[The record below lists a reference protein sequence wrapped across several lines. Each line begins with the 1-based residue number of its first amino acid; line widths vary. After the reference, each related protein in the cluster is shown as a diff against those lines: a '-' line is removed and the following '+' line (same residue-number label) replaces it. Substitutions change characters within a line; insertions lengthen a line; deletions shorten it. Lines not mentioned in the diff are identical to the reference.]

1 MTRTHPY
8 LPGLDEPAPKTFRDG
23 THRLIAPAETVAR
36 VRRFMPVM
44 GITRIANITGL
55 DCIGIPVVMVCRPN
69 ARSLSVAQGKGLD
82 LPAAQASGLMEA
94 IESYHAEHITLPLK
108 LATYEELRYTHQV
121 VDPAQLPRTA
131 GGVFHPHLALP
142 WIAGYDLLQDE
153 PVWVPYEMVHLNYTV
168 AMRRDTP
175 TFVASSNGLAS
186 GNHLLEAI
194 SHAICE
200 VVERDA
206 TTLWYLRD
214 PATQAAT
221 RIDPATVEDPACR
234 GVLDKYTQAGIAVG
248 IWEITSDLGIPAFL
262 CRIVD
267 ATEEPL
273 RRLCNGDGMG
283 CHPAREVALL
293 RALTEAAQS
302 RLTWIAG
309 SRDDRYHADYVHL
322 RDPVV
327 LQQRRAELTALAPGR
342 PFAAG
347 PTRQT
352 DSCAADVTWEL
363 ARLQAAGI
371 TRVVVVDL
379 TKPEFRLPVVR
390 VIIPGLESLA
400 GTASYVPGARAHA
413 TAGRPV

>member
-1 MTRTHPY
+1 MIHTHPY
-8 LPGLDEPAPKTFRDG
+8 LPGLDEPAPKAFRQG
-23 THRLIAPAETVAR
+23 THRLMPPAETVAR

-55 DCIGIPVVMVCRPN
+55 DCIGIPIGMVCRPN

-82 LPAAQASGLMEA
+82 LAAAQASGLMESV
-94 IESYHAEHITLPLK
+94 ESYHAEHLTLPLK

-121 VDPAQLPRTA
+121 VDPTQLPRPA
-131 GGVFHPHLALP
+131 GGLFHPHLVLP
-142 WIAGYDLLQDE
+142 WIAGYDLLRDA

-168 AMRRDTP
+168 AMRQSTP
-175 TFVASSNGLAS
+175 AFFASSNGLAS

-206 TTLWYLRD
+206 TTLWYLSD
-214 PATQAAT
+214 PTAQAAT
-221 RIDPATVEDPACR
+221 RIDPATVDDPACR
-234 GVLDKYTQAGIAVG
+234 VVLDKFARAGIAVG
-248 IWEITSDLGIPAFL
+248 IWEITSDIGLPAFL

-267 ATEEPL
+267 AADEPL

-302 RLTWIAG
+302 RVTWIAG
-309 SRDDRYHADYVHL
+309 SRDDCYPAHYARL
-322 RDPVV
+322 RDPAM
-327 LQQRRAELTALAPGR
+327 LQRRRAEITAPEPGR
-342 PFAAG
+342 PFTAA

-352 DSCAADVTWEL
+352 ETCAADVAWEL
-363 ARLQAAGI
+363 ACLRTAGI

-390 VIIPGLESLA
+390 VVIPGLESLA
-400 GTASYVPGARAHA
+400 GTASYVPGARARA
-413 TAGRPV
+413 AAGRPV